1 MKKLAA
7 LLVIIVLACL
17 LGGLYGILHDQI
29 SYSISPEYYTKFKFY
44 QFKLVKPGEMS
55 AFAYPR
61 IQVAFVGLMASWWMG
76 IPIGVILGLAGIKS
90 LKGARLIK
98 VILRAL
104 FIAIAITFITGLIGF
119 TIGHFIF
126 AQQPRSDFKG
136 WFIPDNLVNFK
147 SFITVG
153 TIHNFSYLGGLL
165 GLIAGVIYTV
175 RQKSKQI
182 DSIT

>member
-1 MKKLAA
+1 MKKFAA
-7 LLVIIVLACL
+7 LLAIIVLACL

-61 IQVAFVGLMASWWMG
+61 IQVAFVGFMASWWMG

-90 LKGARLIK
+90 HTGARLFR

-104 FIAIAITFITGLIGF
+104 LIIIAIAFITGLIGLAV
-119 TIGHFIF
+119 GHFIF
-126 AQQPRSDFKG
+126 AEQPRNDFKG
-136 WFIPDNLVNFK
+136 WFIPDNLVDFK

-153 TIHNFSYLGGLL
+153 TMHNFSYLGGLF
-165 GLIAGVIYTV
+165 GLIAGVIYTM
-175 RQKSKQI
+175 RLKSKPI